1 MSGAERRGAGGAPPH
16 RIPGDPELGPG
27 RVCGAGGPGGAGG
40 AQGKG
45 SLPPNKAGAAGSRP
59 ARAAPSR
66 QVARVPALREAGV
79 ASFGSRELRGA
90 APRARRLS
98 PGQSARREPPSFP
111 RAFLRLL
118 GPSWAPRWALR
129 PAPARLWRG
138 SIWILLTPE
147 SSVSLVPGFL
157 PKPEQV
163 SGWSSEFSV
172 FFHCAS
178 APPASSLL
186 AARGAGWP
194 FSTLSWSLGGYL
206 AAHSRQSALSWMF
219 SLSLLG
225 AGLLLRQR
233 EALRCDLAVL
243 GDLLSACPPRPP
255 ALLPPGCLAT
265 AFSYHHPGRALA
277 WYLEENPVTS
287 LVA

>member
-1 MSGAERRGAGGAPPH
+1 M
-16 RIPGDPELGPG
+16 
-27 RVCGAGGPGGAGG
+27 
-40 AQGKG
+40 
-45 SLPPNKAGAAGSRP
+45 
-59 ARAAPSR
+59 
-66 QVARVPALREAGV
+66 
-79 ASFGSRELRGA
+79 
-90 APRARRLS
+90 
-98 PGQSARREPPSFP
+98 
-111 RAFLRLL
+111 
-118 GPSWAPRWALR
+118 
-129 PAPARLWRG
+129 
-138 SIWILLTPE
+138 
-147 SSVSLVPGFL
+147 PGFL

-219 SLSLLG
+219 SLPLLG

-243 GDLLSACPPRPP
+243 GDVLSACPPPR

-265 AFSYHHPGRALA
+265 AFSYHPPPRAELQPGTWRRIL
-277 WYLEENPVTS
+277 LPVGWPRKFPLTAMRRVPS
-287 LVA
+287 GCVR